1 MKNKNTN
8 KKGAK
13 ILFHC
18 YAGISRSSTV
28 AIAYLSR
35 LVNKTTKEVY
45 NMVKEKRPRIEPN
58 PFFKQLL
65 GLDEVH
71 T

>member
-1 MKNKNTN
+1 
-8 KKGAK
+8 
-13 ILFHC
+13 
-18 YAGISRSSTV
+18 
-28 AIAYLSR
+28 
-35 LVNKTTKEVY
+35 
-45 NMVKEKRPRIEPN
+45 MVKEKRPRIEPN